1 MPILRHLM
9 LLLLPLLVAM
19 PATAMDSVTGVASY
33 LERIAMPPGAEFEAA
48 LEDVSLADAPA
59 VVIGLAR
66 IPDAGN
72 PPYRFSIDYDPARI
86 DPTRT
91 YVVRASLRYDGE
103 LLFTTDAPPP
113 VLTRGAPD
121 DVEIIMIRAG
131 GGAASAAPDGETRP
145 MPRPEPFLPA
155 PRIGAHGLRLPASF
169 TGTLPCADCP
179 GIVHHL
185 DLWPDQVF
193 SLRREWQGDRPVVR
207 GESGLWYV
215 DAARDALVL
224 YGAGE
229 APIQFQITGPDS
241 LRLLDLEGQPIES
254 DLPYGLESLGQLE
267 PAEIDL
273 PLTGEFTYLADAPRI
288 RDCLTGRSYPVAQES
303 DYLALERAY
312 LDARPSPGAPV
323 IAVLDGTIAE
333 REGMEGGMVRSVVV
347 RRFDRVDPQAEC
359 APVTPPETLEPALTD
374 TYWRIENLGEMPVE
388 ARLAGREPHLL
399 LHGGEPSYL
408 ATVGCNLISGSYSS
422 EEGGLMFQPGPM
434 TLMACPPPLD
444 TAERA
449 LTQTLAAVAAWRIEG
464 EVLELLDAG
473 ETVLARLRAVYL
485 P

>member
-1 MPILRHLM
+1 MPVLRHVLF
-9 LLLLPLLVAM
+9 LVLPFLIAAPAVA
-19 PATAMDSVTGVASY
+19 ADSITGVASY
-33 LERIAMPPGAEFEAA
+33 RERIAMLPGVEFEAA
-48 LEDVSLADAPA
+48 LEDITLADAPA

-91 YVVRASLRYDGE
+91 YAVRAALRLDGE
-103 LLFTTDAPPP
+103 LLFTTDTVHA
-113 VLTRGAPD
+113 VLTRGAPN
-121 DVEIIMIRAG
+121 DVDITMIRFSDGDARAG
-131 GGAASAAPDGETRP
+131 SDAQTRP
-145 MPRPEPFLPA
+145 MARPERRGAA

-169 TGTLPCADCP
+169 TGTLPCADCA
-179 GIVHHL
+179 GIEYHL

-193 SLRREWQGDRPVVR
+193 HLRREWLGDEPVVR
-207 GESGLWYV
+207 GEAGRWYA
-215 DAARDALVL
+215 DAARNALVL
-224 YGAGE
+224 YGSSE
-229 APIQFQITGPDS
+229 APMQFQITGSDS
-241 LRLLDLEGQPIES
+241 LRLLDLEGQPIVS
-254 DLPYGLESLGQLE
+254 DLSYGLESLGTLD

-273 PLTGEFTYLADAPRI
+273 FLQGEFIYFADAPGI
-288 RDCLTGRSYPVAQES
+288 RDCVTGRSYPVAQEE

-323 IAVLDGTIAE
+323 LAVLDALIAE

-347 RRFDRVDPQAEC
+347 KRFDRVDPEAEC
-359 APVTPPETLEPALTD
+359 APVTPPQTVEPALTD
-374 TYWRIENLGEMPVE
+374 TYWRIENLGEMPVDT
-388 ARLAGREPHLL
+388 RSAGREPHLL
-399 LHGGEPSYL
+399 LPAGEPSYL
-408 ATVGCNLISGSYSS
+408 ATVGCNLITGSYAS
-422 EEGGLMFQPGPM
+422 EDEGLMFQPGPM

-464 EVLELLDAG
+464 DVLELLDAG
-473 ETVLARLRAVYL
+473 ETMLARLRAVYL